1 MRLCWNVGSELF
13 DCSRPTALSMKRIRL
28 YLFLY
33 FTGTV
38 LLQVA
43 YRSLDRL
50 ARGSE
55 SDWQVILV
63 EQATGVYGTAV
74 LLPLLLWGYR
84 RVLFRRSIFTW
95 IEHALLLVMFS
106 LLHTSW
112 NWGTRVLLFRVFG
125 LGGYGYGK
133 MPLRYLME
141 FPADVITYVLA
152 AGAYMVYRN
161 WMRSRAIES
170 ELAMARLDGL
180 TRQLQPHF
188 LFNALNAVSGLMY
201 EDVDRADLMLER
213 ICTFLRSTVRLPDSP
228 LGSIANELLLARQ
241 YLEIMQTR
249 LESKLVYCI
258 KCDPNAEAIQIP
270 TLLLQPL
277 IENAVKYGHHP
288 DSGNLNIEI
297 HIELSNRRVGIRI
310 RDHGP
315 GLPLVREGDN
325 GRVLREGQGLTNTK
339 RRLASYYAGAAAF
352 RLSSHAGGG
361 AISELEIPA

>member
-1 MRLCWNVGSELF
+1 MLELGS
-13 DCSRPTALSMKRIRL
+13 CPTPVHMKRIRL
-28 YLFLY
+28 YLFFY

-38 LLQVA
+38 LLQLA

-50 ARGSE
+50 TRGSA

-74 LLPLLLWGYR
+74 LLPFMLWAFR
-84 RVLFRRSIFTW
+84 RYPLRRSITPWLQHCF
-95 IEHALLLVMFS
+95 LLAGFS
-106 LLHTSW
+106 ILHTSW
-112 NWGTRVLLFRVFG
+112 NWGTRVAIFRMLHFG
-125 LGGYGYGK
+125 AYDYGK

-141 FPADVITYVLA
+141 FPADIITYTLA
-152 AGAYMVYRN
+152 AGAYMLYRD
-161 WMRSRAIES
+161 WMRTRDIES

-213 ICTFLRSTVRLPDSP
+213 ICTFLRSTMRSPDSP
-228 LGSIANELLLARQ
+228 LDSIANELLLARQ

-249 LESKLVYCI
+249 LESKLVYSI
-258 KCDPNAEAIQIP
+258 QCDPRAEAIQIP

-277 IENAVKYGHHP
+277 IENAVKYGHDP
-288 DSGNLNIEI
+288 NSGNLTIQI
-297 HIELSNRRVGIRI
+297 DIALSNRTVGIRI

-315 GLPLVREGDN
+315 GLQAIF
-325 GRVLREGQGLTNTK
+325 EGQGITNTK
-339 RRLASYYAGAAAF
+339 RRLASYYGVAAAF
-352 RLSSHAGGG
+352 RLSAHPTGG
-361 AISELEIPA
+361 AISELEIPT